1 MRERPATG
9 EVEASR
15 SLVAAC
21 PANVGASRLGR
32 CHALTTDVARVYV
45 FSQKIH
51 TSEHFP
57 VGVW

>member
-32 CHALTTDVARVYV
+32 CHAIATAVARVHG
-45 FSQKIH
+45 FSQIIH
-51 TSEHFP
+51 TSEHYP
-57 VGVW
+57 VGVR